1 MMAIQPA
8 LITQNNVDAVAK
20 IVKRQ
25 QGHRIVVERHEN
37 NVEIP
42 GSPSTVTKE
51 NLWHAHMLCLLTSQ
65 QPSGEGDPV
74 WILLNKDPFPLSYK
88 QCQQADDTG
97 KFVRDILHQYP
108 GIRFR
113 DNRIPNMA
121 ATNFERLEAGEWKE
135 IKQHGEWLRKRRR
148 IPDNWNNYAPLHKTE
163 EEACEYMDGYEGFG
177 PKQSRN
183 FWQAL
188 GLTRYVSVLDSRVKK
203 WCEQGLHGDWSAFN
217 IGRKKDY
224 VDMADTI
231 RELCRKANVLPC
243 MFDAAVFSTFEKD
256 PRSASWC
263 RW

>member
-1 MMAIQPA
+1 MATKSA
-8 LITQNNVDAVAK
+8 LITQSNVDAVAE
-20 IVKRQ
+20 IVRRQ
-25 QGHRIVVERHEN
+25 HGHRIVVERLEK
-37 NVEIP
+37 NVDIP

-74 WILLNKDPFPLSYK
+74 SILLNENPFSLSYK
-88 QCQQADDTG
+88 QCQRANDTCR
-97 KFVRDILHQYP
+97 FVRDVLHRYS

-113 DNRIPNMA
+113 DNRIPKMA
-121 ATNFERLEAGEWKE
+121 AMNFARLEADEWKE
-135 IKQHGEWLRKRRR
+135 IKQHGERLRKQRK
-148 IPDNWNNYAPLHKTE
+148 ILHNWNNYAPIHKAE
-163 EEACEYMDGYEGFG
+163 EEACEYMDDFEGFG

-203 WCEQGLHGDWSAFN
+203 WCEQNLQGNWSTFN
-217 IGRKKDY
+217 ISRRKDY
-224 VDMADTI
+224 ADMADKI
-231 RELCRKANVLPC
+231 RELCRKASVLPC
-243 MFDAAVFSTFEKD
+243 VFDAAVFSMFEKD